1 MSIADKVEPVET
13 FVEAAL
19 ALVSGDP
26 RTLTG
31 RIAYSL
37 SLVRELMLPVRTL
50 DGRDL
55 VPGWQP
61 DDIDDSRLFPGY
73 LR

>member
-1 MSIADKVEPVET
+1 VET

-26 RTLTG
+26 SVLTG

-37 SLVRELMLPVRTL
+37 SLVRELGLEVRTL
-50 DGRDL
+50 DGRAT
-55 VPGWQP
+55 VPGWQAHQ
-61 DDIDDSRLFPGY
+61 IDGQRLFAGY